1 MAVLIATGLALA
13 PSARAD
19 DALRFSTGM
28 IAPWTNAAGTGFHQ
42 RLIRDVAGELGRSAE
57 LEVIAASSRA
67 LKLADDGIID
77 GLAGRVAGLD
87 KEYSNLVAVPE
98 RMFVN
103 DFVAC
108 TSPGGRPPADWA
120 AVAPF
125 SVAYV
130 IGWQIF
136 EHNLPRVRELTTVK
150 DSAQLLGLLK
160 AGRVELILHERWQIL
175 WLAREAGIPLV
186 CAEPPLARV
195 PMFIYLHRRHA
206 GLAPA
211 VADILRRMKKDG
223 SYDAIARQAFGGLG
237 PSVTEVK

>member
-1 MAVLIATGLALA
+1 MVALVAAGLALA
-13 PSARAD
+13 PSARAED
-19 DALRFSTGM
+19 VLRLSTGM

-42 RLIRDVAGELGRSAE
+42 RLIHDVAGKLGRPAE

-67 LKLADDGIID
+67 IKLADDGIID

-87 KEYSNLVAVPE
+87 KEYSNLIAVPE

-108 TSPGGRPPADWA
+108 TSPGGKLPADWA

-136 EHNLPRVRELTTVK
+136 EHNVPQVRELTTVK

-160 AGRVELILHERWQIL
+160 AGRVELILHERWQVL
-175 WLAREAGIPLV
+175 WLAREAGLPLV

-206 GLAPA
+206 GLVPA

-223 SYDAIARQAFGGLG
+223 SYDSIARQAFGGLG